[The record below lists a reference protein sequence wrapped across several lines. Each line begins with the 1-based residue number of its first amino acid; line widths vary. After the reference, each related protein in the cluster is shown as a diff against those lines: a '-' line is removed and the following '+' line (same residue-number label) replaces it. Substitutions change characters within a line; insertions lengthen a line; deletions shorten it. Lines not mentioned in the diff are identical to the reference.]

1 MKTRLAFLLAIALT
15 ASFNA
20 SAASP
25 ATSSPIAFDVAKV
38 NQPNNVEN
46 VHLQRGDT
54 LMTARRLLGAPHRQL
69 SANVWVYYGFHPETA
84 NALGC
89 DTLVVTFA
97 QNKVSDLKIVN
108 ERAVQVIAANLK
120 PVSNTVLVAHK

>member
-1 MKTRLAFLLAIALT
+1 MKTRLALLLALA
-15 ASFNA
+15 ASLNA
-20 SAASP
+20 FAASP
-25 ATSSPIAFDVAKV
+25 ATTSPIAFNVAKV

-46 VHLQRGDT
+46 VDLQRGDT

-69 SANVWVYYGFHPETA
+69 SANVWVYYGFHPETPDA
-84 NALGC
+84 IGC

-108 ERAVQVIAANLK
+108 ERAVQVMAANLK
-120 PVSNTVLVAHK
+120 PASNKVLVAQK